1 MNKDVPLQNSKTYIA
16 IDLKSFYASVE
27 CVDRGLDPLTT
38 NLVVADVS
46 RTEKTIC
53 LAVSPSLKAYGIGG
67 RARLFEVVQRVR
79 DVNNE
84 RKRAAG
90 WRMTGKSYHDPDLRA
105 HPDLELDYIA
115 APPRMAHYIEV
126 STKVYQ
132 TYLKYIAPEDI
143 HVYSIDEV
151 FMDVT
156 AYLHTY
162 KMTAHQQTEQ
172 REQSQACLQTA
183 ESRRMSTARQLA
195 MKMIRDV
202 LATTGITATAGI
214 GTNMYL
220 AKVAMDIV
228 AKKAPADKDGVRIA
242 ELDEMSYRRELWDY
256 RPLTK
261 FWRVGRGIAE
271 KLAVYGID
279 TMGKIARMS
288 IQNEGL
294 LYRLFGVNAEL
305 LIDHAWGW
313 EPCTMEAVKAY
324 RPETNSFSSGQVLQE
339 PYTFKKARVVIQEMA
354 EGMALDLV
362 SKRLVT
368 DQLVLTVGYDAECLT
383 RPEIREKYHGEI
395 TTNYYGKAVPKHA
408 HGTFNFERPTSSSR
422 LIMDGA
428 TELFDR
434 QVNPDLL
441 IRRLNLT
448 TNHVVSEA
456 SVSAQDSAP
465 QQLDLFTDYEA
476 LEKQRQE
483 EQAKLDKERRMQEA
497 QLKIKKR
504 FGKNAILR
512 GLNFEEGATAKERNK
527 QIGGHKA

>member
-1 MNKDVPLQNSKTYIA
+1 MHEAQRTYIA

-38 NLVVADVS
+38 NLVVADAS

-67 RARLFEVVQRVR
+67 RARLFEVYQKARGV
-79 DVNNE
+79 DF
-84 RKRAAG
+84 
-90 WRMTGKSYHDPDLRA
+90 
-105 HPDLELDYIA
+105 II
-115 APPRMAHYIEV
+115 APPRMARYLEV
-126 STKVYQ
+126 SNKVYE

-143 HVYSIDEV
+143 HVYSVDEV

-156 AYLHTY
+156 AYLRSY
-162 KMTAHQQTEQ
+162 KMTAHE
-172 REQSQACLQTA
+172 
-183 ESRRMSTARQLA
+183 LA
-195 MKMIRDV
+195 IKMIRDV

-220 AKVAMDIV
+220 CKVAMDIM
-228 AKKAPADKDGVRIA
+228 AKKMPADKDGVRIA

-256 RPLTK
+256 QPITK
-261 FWRVGRGIAE
+261 FWRVGRGIAD
-271 KLAVYGID
+271 KLAIYGID
-279 TMGKIARMS
+279 TMGKLARMS
-288 IQNEGL
+288 IRNEGL

-313 EPCTMEAVKAY
+313 EPATMEAVKAY
-324 RPETNSFSSGQVLQE
+324 RPETNSLSSGQVLHE
-339 PYTFKKARVVIQEMA
+339 PYTFRKARVVICEMA
-354 EGMALDLV
+354 EGMALSLV
-362 SKRLVT
+362 SKHLVA
-368 DQLVLTVGYDAECLT
+368 DQLVLTVSYDAECLT

-395 TTNYYGKAVPKHA
+395 TTNHYGKPVPKHA
-408 HGTFNFERPTSSSR
+408 HGTFNFDRPTSSSR
-422 LIMDGA
+422 QIMDGA
-428 TELFDR
+428 TQLFDR
-434 QVNPDLL
+434 CVNADLL
-441 IRRLNLT
+441 VRRMNIT
-448 TNHVVSEA
+448 ANHVVPEA
-456 SVSAQDSAP
+456 SVVAKDQAP

-476 LEKQRQE
+476 LEKQRQA
-483 EQAKLDKERRMQEA
+483 EQAKLDKERRMQEV

>member
-1 MNKDVPLQNSKTYIA
+1 MPEQQRTYIA

-67 RARLFEVVQRVR
+67 RARLFEVVQRIR
-79 DVNNE
+79 EVNYE
-84 RKRAAG
+84 RQTKIPTHRL
-90 WRMTGKSYHDPDLRA
+90 TGKSTSDTELKA
-105 HPDLELDYIA
+105 HPDWAVDYIA
-115 APPRMAHYIEV
+115 AKPQMAHYIEI
-126 STKVYQ
+126 SSRIYRI
-132 TYLKYIAPEDI
+132 YLKYIAPEDI

-151 FMDVT
+151 IMDVT
-156 AYLHTY
+156 PYLGTY
-162 KMTAHQQTEQ
+162 KMTAHELT
-172 REQSQACLQTA
+172 
-183 ESRRMSTARQLA
+183 

-202 LATTGITATAGI
+202 LSQTGITATAGI

-220 AKVAMDIV
+220 CKVAMDIM
-228 AKKAPADKDGVRIA
+228 AKKMPADKDGVRIA

-261 FWRVGRGIAE
+261 FWRVGRGTAQ
-271 KLAVYGID
+271 KLAMYGID
-279 TMGKIARMS
+279 TMGKLARMS
-288 IQNEGL
+288 VKNEEL

-339 PYTFKKARVVIQEMA
+339 PYSFKKARVVIQEMA
-354 EGMALDLV
+354 EGMALNLV
-362 SKRLVT
+362 SKQLVT
-368 DQLVLTVGYDAECLT
+368 DQLVLTVGYDTESLT
-383 RPEIREKYHGEI
+383 RPEISERYHGER
-395 TTNYYGKAVPKHA
+395 TTNYYGKTVPKHV
-408 HGTFNFERPTSSSR
+408 HSTFNFESPTSSSR

-428 TELFDR
+428 TELYDR
-434 QVNPDLL
+434 YVNPDLL

-456 SVSAQDSAP
+456 SVATRQNAP
-465 QQLDLFTDYEA
+465 QQLDLFTDYET
-476 LEKQRQE
+476 LKKLKQERKAQ
-483 EQAKLDKERRMQEA
+483 LDKERRMQEA